1 VQTAITSLYV
11 HWRRARTME
20 NTDGYART
28 ILVRAFLSEQRGGW
42 ARRVTLT
49 GQLPDVP
56 GPAPDADDAID
67 VRGAL
72 AALPPRQ
79 RATLVLR
86 FYCDLNV
93 DQSAR
98 VLGCSAG
105 TVKSQTAKALAGL
118 RRALGSEETAPG
130 GGDAPPPGLTARAV
144 AVPARGAVPVAAR
157 QEPKPPAR
165 TDTPGRTWG
174 APTRRTR
181 HG

>member
-1 VQTAITSLYV
+1 VQTAITTLYV

-20 NTDGYART
+20 NIDGYART
-28 ILVRAFLSEQRGGW
+28 ILVHAFLNERRGGW

-49 GQLPDVP
+49 GQLPDAA
-56 GPAPDADDAID
+56 GPVPDADDAMD

-72 AALPPRQ
+72 AGLPPRQ

-93 DQSAR
+93 DQAAR

-118 RRALGSEETAPG
+118 RRALEPG
-130 GGDAPPPGLTARAV
+130 KCGA
-144 AVPARGAVPVAAR
+144 PARRAS
-157 QEPKPPAR
+157 
-165 TDTPGRTWG
+165 
-174 APTRRTR
+174 